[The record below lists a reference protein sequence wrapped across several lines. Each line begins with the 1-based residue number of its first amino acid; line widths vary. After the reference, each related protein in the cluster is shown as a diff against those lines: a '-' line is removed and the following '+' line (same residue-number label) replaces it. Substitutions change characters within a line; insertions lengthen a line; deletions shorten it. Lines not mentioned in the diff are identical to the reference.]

1 MTTFIDPRYVMLYY
15 GGLNALY
22 SIVPQAATVEQ
33 YLVYLYDDTCHHL
46 LLVFTRSVGEMV

>member
-33 YLVYLYDDTCHHL
+33 YLAYLYDDTCHHL
-46 LLVFTRSVGEMV
+46 LIVFTRSVGEMV